1 MKSRAPLAKHLLYIE
16 VQIGLCLYGARRI
29 TRTVPGRRPT
39 NGERFMDLD
48 ALIEEFTKL
57 KSEKLA
63 LETQGKLLETFIRLV
78 RSSSH
83 ESRIKATL
91 KKTVDLTVELTG
103 ADDGSLFLLDNAG
116 WVTDCILMRES
127 SSAAERRQLIGKV
140 LDKGLAGWVIQHRRA
155 GLITDTT
162 KDQRWY
168 QLEDQPYEAR
178 SALAAPILKGR
189 ELFGVLSLVHSEP
202 GRFTEKTASLIQAT
216 VDHIAIVLENAQ
228 FYSRLENAYQ
238 SLAQAK
244 EQIEAYS
251 GALAAE
257 LDKGRRMQRNFLPRC
272 LPTID
277 GWTLDA
283 RFHPARQVSG
293 DFYDV
298 FPLSDGQLGLV
309 IADVCDKGVSAALF
323 MGLIRSLIRI
333 FLEVPE
339 TGAGAHAPDPTGR
352 RDRDPLHAIAQI
364 NRYLETHHG
373 HEGIFATLF
382 FGMLTP
388 ATGQLSY
395 VNAGHESPL
404 LVSPEGA
411 IRALTPTAPAVGMMP
426 QTGFATAD
434 IHMQPGD
441 TLIAYT
447 DGVTEAGRTPASF
460 FGTAGVRRALAA
472 SRRENSD
479 CLRTLEQ
486 AVFAH
491 LDGADLTDDIAMIA
505 VTRKKR

>member
-1 MKSRAPLAKHLLYIE
+1 
-16 VQIGLCLYGARRI
+16 
-29 TRTVPGRRPT
+29 
-39 NGERFMDLD
+39 MDLNT
-48 ALIEEFTKL
+48 LIEEFTKL

-63 LETQGKLLETFIRLV
+63 LETQGKILETFIRLV

-91 KKTVDLTVELTG
+91 KKTVDLTIELTG
-103 ADDGSLFLLDNAG
+103 AEDGSLFLLDQAG

-127 SSAAERRQLIGKV
+127 ASAAERRRLIGKV

-162 KDQRWY
+162 RDQRWY
-168 QLEDQPYEAR
+168 QMEDQPYEAR

-189 ELFGVLSLVHSEP
+189 ELFGILSLVHSKP
-202 GRFTEKTASLIQAT
+202 GRFNEKTATLIQAT

-228 FYSRLENAYQ
+228 FYTRLENAYQ

-244 EQIEAYS
+244 TQIEDYS
-251 GALAAE
+251 QALAAE
-257 LDKGRRMQRNFLPRC
+257 LRKGRHMQRNFLPRQI
-272 LPTID
+272 PTIP
-277 GWTLDA
+277 GWSIDA

-298 FPLSDGQLGLV
+298 FTLSRKRLGLV

-333 FLEVPE
+333 FTETPE
-339 TGAGAHAPDPTGR
+339 AVDAGHPPHGPAERTDLNPSR
-352 RDRDPLHAIAQI
+352 AITQI

-373 HEGIFATLF
+373 REGIFATLF
-382 FGMLTP
+382 FGMLAP
-388 ATGQLSY
+388 ESGQLIY

-404 LVSPEGA
+404 VISPAGG
-411 IRALTPTAPAVGMMP
+411 IRALAPTAPAVGMMLKAE
-426 QTGFATAD
+426 FNTAED
-434 IHMQPGD
+434 HLQPGD

-447 DGVTEAGRTPASF
+447 DGVTEAGAAPASF
-460 FGTAGVRRALAA
+460 FGTGGVRRAIAA
-472 SRRENSD
+472 ARQEGGD
-479 CLRTLEQ
+479 YLEMLEQ
-486 AVFAH
+486 AVFEH

-505 VTRKKR
+505 VGRDGG

>member
-1 MKSRAPLAKHLLYIE
+1 
-16 VQIGLCLYGARRI
+16 
-29 TRTVPGRRPT
+29 
-39 NGERFMDLD
+39 MDLD

-103 ADDGSLFLLDNAG
+103 ADDGSLFLLDSAG

-127 SSAAERRQLIGKV
+127 SSAAERRRLIGKV
-140 LDKGLAGWVIQHRRA
+140 LDKGLAGWVIQHRRV
-155 GLITDTT
+155 GLISDTT
-162 KDQRWY
+162 RDQRWY
-168 QLEDQPYEAR
+168 QMEDQPYEAR

-189 ELFGVLSLVHSEP
+189 ELFGVLSLVHAQPE
-202 GRFTEKTASLIQAT
+202 RFGEKTASLIQAT

-228 FYSRLENAYQ
+228 FYSRLEDAYQ

-244 EQIEAYS
+244 QQIEAYS

-257 LDKGRRMQRNFLPRC
+257 LNKGRRMQRNFLPHRIPS
-272 LPTID
+272 LR
-277 GWTLDA
+277 GWTIDA

-298 FPLSDGQLGLV
+298 FPLADNRLGLV

-333 FLEVPE
+333 FME
-339 TGAGAHAPDPTGR
+339 APPTGTH
-352 RDRDPLHAIAQI
+352 DPSPASSGLVGLDPMRAIAQI
-364 NRYLETHHG
+364 NHYLETHHG
-373 HEGIFATLF
+373 SEGIFATLF
-382 FGMLTP
+382 FGMLAP
-388 ATGQLSY
+388 DTGQLTY

-404 LVSPEGA
+404 IISPGGA
-411 IRALTPTAPAVGMMP
+411 IRSLAPTAPAVGMMKRAR
-426 QTGFATAD
+426 FNTAD
-434 IHMQPGD
+434 ARLQPGD

-447 DGVTEAGRTPASF
+447 DGVTEAGAAPGAF
-460 FGTAGVRRALAA
+460 FGVTGVRRALVTACAA
-472 SRRENSD
+472 GDNY
-479 CLRTLEQ
+479 LGTLEQ
-486 AVFAH
+486 AVFEH
-491 LDGADLTDDIAMIA
+491 LSGADLTDDIAMIA
-505 VTRKKR
+505 VSRLKA

>member
-1 MKSRAPLAKHLLYIE
+1 
-16 VQIGLCLYGARRI
+16 
-29 TRTVPGRRPT
+29 
-39 NGERFMDLD
+39 MDLD
-48 ALIEEFTKL
+48 RLIAEFTKL

-127 SSAAERRQLIGKV
+127 SSAAERRRLIGKV
-140 LDKGLAGWVIQHRRA
+140 LDRGLAGWVIKHRRV
-155 GLITDTT
+155 GLITDTAQ
-162 KDQRWY
+162 DQRWY

-189 ELFGVLSLVHSEP
+189 ELFGILSLVHSEP

-257 LDKGRRMQRNFLPRC
+257 LNKGRRMQRNFLPRR
-272 LPTID
+272 LPTIG

-298 FPLSDGQLGLV
+298 FPLSGRQLGLV

-333 FLEVPE
+333 FMEDPD
-339 TGAGAHAPDPTGR
+339 AGAADPATNPAAHTER
-352 RDRDPLHAIAQI
+352 EPLQAIDLI

-382 FGMLTP
+382 FGMLSP
-388 ATGQLSY
+388 ETGRLRY

-404 LVSPEGA
+404 LVKSAGD
-411 IRALTPTAPAVGMMP
+411 IQALAPTAPAVGMMP
-426 QTGFATAD
+426 QARFATAE
-434 IHMQPGD
+434 IQIQPGD

-447 DGVTEAGRTPASF
+447 DGVTEAGDTPASF
-460 FGTAGVRRALAA
+460 FGTAGVHRAVAA
-472 SRRENSD
+472 ACRQNDD
-479 CLRTLEQ
+479 CLGTLEQ
-486 AVFAH
+486 AVFEH

-505 VTRKKR
+505 VTREKIQPYPP

>member
-1 MKSRAPLAKHLLYIE
+1 
-16 VQIGLCLYGARRI
+16 
-29 TRTVPGRRPT
+29 
-39 NGERFMDLD
+39 MDLD
-48 ALIEEFTKL
+48 RLIEEFTKL

-127 SSAAERRQLIGKV
+127 SSAAERRHLIGKV
-140 LDKGLAGWVIQHRRA
+140 LDKGLAGWVIKHRRA

-162 KDQRWY
+162 RDQRWY
-168 QLEDQPYEAR
+168 QMEDQPYEAR

-189 ELFGVLSLVHSEP
+189 ELFGVLSLVHARP
-202 GRFTEKTASLIQAT
+202 GRFSEKTASLIQAT

-257 LDKGRRMQRNFLPRC
+257 LNKGRRMQRNFLPRRI
-272 LPTID
+272 PRID
-277 GWTLDA
+277 GWALDA

-293 DFYDV
+293 DFYDM
-298 FPLSDGQLGLV
+298 FSISGGRLGLV

-333 FLEVPE
+333 FMEDAQALPGTPAAEH
-339 TGAGAHAPDPTGR
+339 AGCTDKDPMG
-352 RDRDPLHAIAQI
+352 AIAQI
-364 NRYLETHHG
+364 NHYLETHHG
-373 HEGIFATLF
+373 REGIFATLF

-388 ATGQLSY
+388 ETGQLRY

-404 LVSPEGA
+404 IISPEGA
-411 IRALTPTAPAVGMMP
+411 IRELKPTAPAVGMMLRAR
-426 QTGFATAD
+426 FETAD
-434 IHMQPGD
+434 LQIQPGD

-447 DGVTEAGRTPASF
+447 DGVTEAGTTPDSF
-460 FGTAGVRRALAA
+460 FGATGVRKAIDRARDASNDYLA
-472 SRRENSD
+472 
-479 CLRTLEQ
+479 TLEQ
-486 AVFAH
+486 AVFEH
-491 LDGADLTDDIAMIA
+491 LDGADLSDDIAMIA
-505 VTRKKR
+505 VYRREA

>member
-1 MKSRAPLAKHLLYIE
+1 
-16 VQIGLCLYGARRI
+16 
-29 TRTVPGRRPT
+29 
-39 NGERFMDLD
+39 MDLD
-48 ALIEEFTKL
+48 RLIEEFTKL

-63 LETQGKLLETFIRLV
+63 LETQGQLLETFIRLV

-127 SSAAERRQLIGKV
+127 VSAAERRRLIGKV
-140 LDKGLAGWVIQHRRA
+140 LDKGLAGWVIKHRRA

-162 KDQRWY
+162 RDQRWY
-168 QLEDQPYEAR
+168 QMEDQPYEAR

-189 ELFGVLSLVHSEP
+189 ELFGVLSLVHAKPAHFS
-202 GRFTEKTASLIQAT
+202 EKTASLIQAT

-251 GALAAE
+251 SALAAE
-257 LDKGRRMQRNFLPRC
+257 LQKGRRMQRNFLPRC
-272 LPTID
+272 MPVID
-277 GWTLDA
+277 GWTIDA

-298 FPLSDGQLGLV
+298 FPLTGRRLGLV

-333 FLEVPE
+333 FLEAPDA
-339 TGAGAHAPDPTGR
+339 GAGAPATDSAGR
-352 RDRDPLHAIAQI
+352 VEKDPLHAIAQI
-364 NRYLETHHG
+364 NHYLETHHG

-388 ATGQLSY
+388 DTGQLRY

-404 LVSPEGA
+404 IISPGGA
-411 IRALTPTAPAVGMMP
+411 VRSLEPTAPAVGMMLHAR
-426 QTGFATAD
+426 FHSAD
-434 IHMQPGD
+434 ILIAPGD

-447 DGVTEAGRTPASF
+447 DGVTEAGSTPAAF
-460 FGTAGVRRALAA
+460 FGTAGVRRAINMARDATNDYLAA
-472 SRRENSD
+472 
-479 CLRTLEQ
+479 LEQ
-486 AVFAH
+486 AVFEH

-505 VTRKKR
+505 VSRRNA

>member
-1 MKSRAPLAKHLLYIE
+1 
-16 VQIGLCLYGARRI
+16 
-29 TRTVPGRRPT
+29 
-39 NGERFMDLD
+39 MDLD
-48 ALIEEFTKL
+48 KLIEEFTKL

-91 KKTVDLTVELTG
+91 KKTVDLTIELTG
-103 ADDGSLFLLDNAG
+103 AEDGSLFLLDNAG

-127 SSAAERRQLIGKV
+127 TSATERRRLIGKV

-162 KDQRWY
+162 RDRRWY
-168 QLEDQPYEAR
+168 QMEDQPYEAR

-189 ELFGVLSLVHSEP
+189 ELFGVLSLVHSKP
-202 GRFTEKTASLIQAT
+202 GRFSEKTASLIQAT

-244 EQIEAYS
+244 EQIETYS
-251 GALAAE
+251 RALSAE
-257 LDKGRRMQRNFLPRC
+257 LNKGRLMQRNFLPQRM
-272 LPTID
+272 PAID
-277 GWTLDA
+277 GWSIDA

-298 FPLSDGQLGLV
+298 FPLAGRRLGLV

-333 FLEVPE
+333 FMEAPNAGTSAPSPE
-339 TGAGAHAPDPTGR
+339 PSGCTAKDPM
-352 RDRDPLHAIAQI
+352 HAIMQI
-364 NRYLETHHG
+364 NHYLETHHG

-388 ATGQLSY
+388 ETGRLHY

-404 LVSPEGA
+404 V
-411 IRALTPTAPAVGMMP
+411 IRPSGDIRMLKPTAPAVGMMR
-426 QTGFATAD
+426 QAKFNTAD
-434 IHMQPGD
+434 IQMQPGD

-447 DGVTEAGRTPASF
+447 DGVTEAGAAPASF
-460 FGTAGVRRALAA
+460 FGAAGVRRTIAMARAA
-472 SRRENSD
+472 DED
-479 CLRTLEQ
+479 YLGALEQ
-486 AVFAH
+486 AVFEH
-491 LDGADLTDDIAMIA
+491 LDGADLSDDIAMIA
-505 VTRKKR
+505 VSRRKASLSDRMRRTPAPGR

>member
-1 MKSRAPLAKHLLYIE
+1 
-16 VQIGLCLYGARRI
+16 
-29 TRTVPGRRPT
+29 
-39 NGERFMDLD
+39 MDLD
-48 ALIEEFTKL
+48 NLIEEFTKL

-91 KKTVDLTVELTG
+91 KKTVDLSIELTG
-103 ADDGSLFLLDNAG
+103 AEDGSLFLLDNAG

-127 SSAAERRQLIGKV
+127 KSAAERRRLIGKV
-140 LDKGLAGWVIQHRRA
+140 LDRGLAGWVIQHRRA
-155 GLITDTT
+155 GLIEDTT
-162 KDQRWY
+162 RDQRWY
-168 QLEDQPYEAR
+168 QMKDQPYVAR

-189 ELFGVLSLVHSEP
+189 ELFGVLSLVHSQP
-202 GRFTEKTASLIQAT
+202 GRFSENTASLIQAT

-244 EQIEAYS
+244 EQIETYS
-251 GALAAE
+251 QALAAE
-257 LDKGRRMQRNFLPRC
+257 LRKGRRMQRNFLPRKI
-272 LPTID
+272 PAIR
-277 GWTLDA
+277 GWSIDA

-298 FPLSDGQLGLV
+298 YRLPGNRLGLV

-333 FLEVPE
+333 FTES
-339 TGAGAHAPDPTGR
+339 PDAATHSGR
-352 RDRDPLHAIAQI
+352 PAEHPAEPPLDPMRAVGKI
-364 NRYLETHHG
+364 NHYLESHHG
-373 HEGIFATLF
+373 REGIFATLF
-382 FGMLTP
+382 FGILTLD
-388 ATGQLSY
+388 TGQITY

-404 LVSPEGA
+404 LIAADGR
-411 IRALTPTAPAVGMMP
+411 IRVLAPTAPAVGMILEAE
-426 QTGFATAD
+426 FATAEID
-434 IHMQPGD
+434 LQPGD

-447 DGVTEAGRTPASF
+447 DGVTEAGHTPASF
-460 FGTAGVRRALAA
+460 FGTDGVRRAIARA
-472 SRRENSD
+472 RAENEDYLSS
-479 CLRTLEQ
+479 LEQ
-486 AVFAH
+486 ALFEH

-505 VTRKKR
+505 VSRRGIGE

>member
-1 MKSRAPLAKHLLYIE
+1 
-16 VQIGLCLYGARRI
+16 
-29 TRTVPGRRPT
+29 
-39 NGERFMDLD
+39 MDLD

-91 KKTVDLTVELTG
+91 KKTVDLTIELTG
-103 ADDGSLFLLDNAG
+103 AEDGSLFLLDNAG

-127 SSAAERRQLIGKV
+127 SSRAERRQLIGKV

-162 KDQRWY
+162 RDQRWY
-168 QLEDQPYEAR
+168 QMEDQPYVAR

-189 ELFGVLSLVHSEP
+189 ELFGVLSLVHSQP
-202 GRFTEKTASLIQAT
+202 GRFNEKTATLIQAT

-238 SLAQAK
+238 SLAHAK
-244 EQIEAYS
+244 AQIESYS
-251 GALAAE
+251 QALATE
-257 LDKGRRMQRNFLPRC
+257 LRKGRDMQRNFLPRRIPS
-272 LPTID
+272 LS
-277 GWTLDA
+277 GWSIDA

-298 FPLSDGQLGLV
+298 FPLTGGRLGLV

-333 FLEVPE
+333 FTE
-339 TGAGAHAPDPTGR
+339 A
-352 RDRDPLHAIAQI
+352 DPLDGGTLEPPLFESTYVDPREAIQQI
-364 NRYLETHHG
+364 NHYLETHHG
-373 HEGIFATLF
+373 REGIFATLF
-382 FGMLTP
+382 FGMLSP
-388 ATGQLSY
+388 DTGQLTY

-404 LVSPEGA
+404 VIHPGGD
-411 IRALTPTAPAVGMMP
+411 IHALTPTAPAVGMLLSAEF
-426 QTGFATAD
+426 QTAD
-434 IHMQPGD
+434 VNLQPGD

-447 DGVTEAGRTPASF
+447 DGVTEAGSQPEAF
-460 FGTAGVRRALAA
+460 FGTAGVRRAIDRA
-472 SRRENSD
+472 RRENSD
-479 CLRTLEQ
+479 YLGTLEQ
-486 AVFAH
+486 AVFEH
-491 LDGADLTDDIAMIA
+491 LGGSDLTDDIAMIA
-505 VTRKKR
+505 VSRENR

>member
-1 MKSRAPLAKHLLYIE
+1 
-16 VQIGLCLYGARRI
+16 
-29 TRTVPGRRPT
+29 
-39 NGERFMDLD
+39 MDLD
-48 ALIEEFTKL
+48 RLIEEFTKL

-140 LDKGLAGWVIQHRRA
+140 LDKGLAGWVIQNRRA
-155 GLITDTT
+155 GLITDTAR
-162 KDQRWY
+162 DQRWY

-189 ELFGVLSLVHSEP
+189 ELFGVLSLVHSKP

-228 FYSRLENAYQ
+228 FYSRLESAYQ

-257 LDKGRRMQRNFLPRC
+257 LNKGRRMQRNFLPRR
-272 LPTID
+272 LPSIE
-277 GWTLDA
+277 GWRLDA
-283 RFHPARQVSG
+283 RFHPARKVSG

-298 FPLSDGQLGLV
+298 FPLSGRQLGLV

-333 FLEVPE
+333 YMEDPDA
-339 TGAGAHAPDPTGR
+339 GAGDAAPDPTGR
-352 RDRDPLHAIAQI
+352 TERDPLHAIAQI

-382 FGMLTP
+382 FGMLKP
-388 ATGQLSY
+388 ETGRLRY

-404 LVSPEGA
+404 LIGPGGD
-411 IRALTPTAPAVGMMP
+411 IKALEPTAPAVGMIP
-426 QTGFATAD
+426 QARFATAD
-434 IHMQPGD
+434 VHLQPGD

-460 FGTAGVRRALAA
+460 FGAAGVRRAVAA
-472 SRRENSD
+472 ARDEDSD
-479 CLRTLEQ
+479 YLGTLEQ
-486 AVFAH
+486 AVFEH

-505 VTRKKR
+505 VTRDKA

>member
-1 MKSRAPLAKHLLYIE
+1 
-16 VQIGLCLYGARRI
+16 
-29 TRTVPGRRPT
+29 
-39 NGERFMDLD
+39 MDLD
-48 ALIEEFTKL
+48 RLIAEFTKL

-127 SSAAERRQLIGKV
+127 SSAAERRRLIGKV
-140 LDKGLAGWVIQHRRA
+140 LDRGLAGWVIQHRRA

-162 KDQRWY
+162 QDQRWY
-168 QLEDQPYEAR
+168 QMEDQPYEAR
-178 SALAAPILKGR
+178 SALAAPILKGQ
-189 ELFGVLSLVHSEP
+189 ELFGVLSLVHSAP

-244 EQIEAYS
+244 KQIEAYS

-257 LDKGRRMQRNFLPRC
+257 LNKGRHMQRNFLPRR
-272 LPTID
+272 LPSIS

-298 FPLSDGQLGLV
+298 FPLSGRQVGLV

-333 FLEVPE
+333 FLEAPDA
-339 TGAGAHAPDPTGR
+339 GAGAPARDPTGLT
-352 RDRDPLHAIAQI
+352 DRDPLQAIARI

-373 HEGIFATLF
+373 NEGIFATLF

-388 ATGQLSY
+388 ETGRLRY

-404 LVSPEGA
+404 LISSAGA
-411 IRALTPTAPAVGMMP
+411 VRALAPTAPAVGMMP
-426 QTGFATAD
+426 QTRFAAAD

-447 DGVTEAGRTPASF
+447 DGVTEAGPTPASF
-460 FGTAGVRRALAA
+460 FGAAGVHRAVATARRK
-472 SRRENSD
+472 NSD
-479 CLRTLEQ
+479 CLGTLEQ
-486 AVFAH
+486 AIFEH
-491 LDGADLTDDIAMIA
+491 LDGADLSDDIAMIA
-505 VTRKKR
+505 VTREYG